1 MTGRSR
7 LTALDEWAEVGGFAL
22 AAEDAEL
29 AACLD
34 RHIAWLTDNGRIGY
48 QEWIQ
53 APVIFLWRAW
63 QWR

>member
-1 MTGRSR
+1 M
-7 LTALDEWAEVGGFAL
+7 TALDERAEVGGFAV
-22 AAEDAEL
+22 AVEDAEL

-48 QEWIQ
+48 EEWIE
-53 APVIFLWRAW
+53 APVIFLWRAR